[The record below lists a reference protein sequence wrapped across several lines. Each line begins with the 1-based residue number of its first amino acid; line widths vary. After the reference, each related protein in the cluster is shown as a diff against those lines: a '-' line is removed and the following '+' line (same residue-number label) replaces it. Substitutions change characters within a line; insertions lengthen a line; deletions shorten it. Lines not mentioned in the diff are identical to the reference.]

1 MNIQDELDESPQINI
16 VPMIDVIFAILTFFI
31 MASLFLTR
39 SEGLPVNLPK
49 AETSQS
55 QEQDRATVTIEA
67 SGQMFLDRQPIQVEQ
82 LSEELQLL
90 KGDRSTLL
98 VIIDA
103 DEEVNHGN
111 VVAAMDQLRQVEG
124 VTVGLSTTR
133 PAP

>member
-82 LSEELQLL
+82 LSEQLQLL

-98 VIIDA
+98 VVIDA
-103 DEEVNHGN
+103 DEQVNHGN